1 MLFDVHAHF
10 DDERFDEDRDI
21 ILSSMHDNNVG
32 HIINIGYNLKSSLDS
47 IALAE
52 KYPFIYAAVGF
63 HPSDAHLMTN
73 RDFDAIRKMAEH
85 EKVVAIGEIGL
96 DYYYGKETEE
106 VQRRVFREQ
115 IELAKEVNLPFQVH
129 NRDSTRD
136 CLMILKEAKLGDRR
150 GMMHCFS
157 ESKET
162 ARQILDMGMKISIGG
177 IVTFKN
183 NVKTVEVVKYVPIE
197 DLMIE
202 TDSPYLAPVPYRGKR
217 NSSIYIHAVA
227 EKIAE
232 LKNMDVE
239 EVIDITE
246 KNAKAFFDIKD

>member
-1 MLFDVHAHF
+1 MLFDVHAHY

-21 ILSSMHDNNVG
+21 LLSSMLENNVG
-32 HIINIGYNLKSSLDS
+32 HIINIGYNLKSSEDS
-47 IALAE
+47 IKLAE
-52 KYPFIYAAVGF
+52 KYPFVYAAVGF

-73 RDFDAIRKMAEH
+73 EDFDSIRKMAQH

-96 DYYYGKETEE
+96 DYYYGSETEE
-106 VQRRVFREQ
+106 IQRKIFREQ

-136 CLMILKEAKLGDRR
+136 CVEILKSSNMGERR

-157 ESKET
+157 ESRET
-162 ARQILDMGMKISIGG
+162 AKKILDLGMKISIGG
-177 IVTFKN
+177 VLTFKN
-183 NVKTVEVVKYVPIE
+183 NVKTVEVVKYVPVE
-197 DLMIE
+197 ELMIE

-217 NSSIYIHAVA
+217 NSSLYIHAVA

-232 LKNMDVE
+232 LKGMDVE
-239 EVIDITE
+239 EVIEITE
-246 KNAKAFFDIKD
+246 RNAKSFYDIKD

>member
-1 MLFDVHAHF
+1 MLFDVHAHY

-21 ILSSMHDNNVG
+21 LLSSMHENGVG
-32 HIINIGYNLKSSLDS
+32 HIINIGYNLKSSRDS
-47 IALAE
+47 IQLAE

-63 HPSDAHLMTN
+63 HPSDAHLMTDE
-73 RDFDAIRKMAEH
+73 DFDAIKNMAQH

-106 VQRRVFREQ
+106 VQRKVFRQQ

-136 CLMILKEAKLGDRR
+136 CVEILKSSNMGDRR

-162 ARQILDMGMKISIGG
+162 AKKILDLGMKISIGG
-177 IVTFKN
+177 VLTFKN
-183 NVKTVEVVKYVPIE
+183 NVKTIEVVKYVPIE
-197 DLMIE
+197 ELMIE
-202 TDSPYLAPVPYRGKR
+202 TDSPYLAPVPYRGRR
-217 NSSIYIHAVA
+217 NSSLYIHAVA

-232 LKNMDVE
+232 LKGVDVD
-239 EVIDITE
+239 EVISVTE
-246 KNAKAFFDIKD
+246 KNAMAFYRIDD

>member
-1 MLFDVHAHF
+1 MLFDVHAHY
-10 DDERFDEDRDI
+10 DDERFNEDRDI
-21 ILSSMHDNNVG
+21 LLSSMHTHNVG
-32 HIINIGYNLKSSLDS
+32 HIINIGCDIPSSEAS

-52 KYPFIYAAVGF
+52 KYPFMYAAVGF
-63 HPSDAHLMTN
+63 HPHEATVIKEGDY
-73 RDFDAIRKMAEH
+73 DIIKKMAQH

-96 DYYYGKETEE
+96 DYYYGKDTMEI
-106 VQRRVFREQ
+106 QRKVFREQ

-136 CLMILKEAKLGDRR
+136 CLMILREAKMGDRC

-162 ARQILDMGMKISIGG
+162 AREMLNLGMKISIGG
-177 IVTFKN
+177 VVTFKN

-197 DLMIE
+197 HIMIE
-202 TDSPYLAPVPYRGKR
+202 TDCPYLAPVPYRGKR
-217 NSSIYIHAVA
+217 NSSVYVQAVA

-232 LKNMDVE
+232 LKGMDTQ
-239 EVIDITE
+239 EVIEITE
-246 KNAKAFFDIKD
+246 RNAMEFYGIND

>member
-1 MLFDVHAHF
+1 MLFDVHAHY

-21 ILSSMHDNNVG
+21 LLSSMIDNNVG
-32 HIINIGYNLKSSLDS
+32 HIINIGYNLKSSRDS
-47 IALAE
+47 IALSE
-52 KYPFIYAAVGF
+52 KYPFMYAAVGF

-73 RDFDAIRKMAEH
+73 EDFDAIKKMAVH
-85 EKVVAIGEIGL
+85 PKVVAIGEIGL

-106 VQRRVFREQ
+106 IQRRVFREQ

-136 CLMILKEAKLGDRR
+136 CVEILREANMGERR

-157 ESKET
+157 ESRET
-162 ARQILDMGMKISIGG
+162 AKKILDLGMKISIGG
-177 IVTFKN
+177 VLTFKN

-197 DLMIE
+197 ELMIE
-202 TDSPYLAPVPYRGKR
+202 TDCPYLAPVPYRGKR
-217 NSSIYIHAVA
+217 NSSLYIHAVA

-232 LKNMDVE
+232 LKGMDVE
-239 EVIDITE
+239 KVVAVTE
-246 KNAKAFFDIKD
+246 KNAKSFYGIE

>member
-1 MLFDVHAHF
+1 MLFDVHAHY

-21 ILSSMHDNNVG
+21 ILSSMLDNNVG
-32 HIINIGYNLKSSLDS
+32 HIINIGCDIPSSKAS

-52 KYPFIYAAVGF
+52 KYPFMYAAVGF
-63 HPSDAHLMTN
+63 HPHEAATVHKKDL
-73 RDFDAIRKMAEH
+73 DAIIDLAKH
-85 EKVVAIGEIGL
+85 KKVVAIGEIGL

-106 VQRRVFREQ
+106 VQRKVFREQ
-115 IELAKEVNLPFQVH
+115 IELAKSVNLPFQVH

-136 CLMILKEAKLGDRR
+136 CLMILKESKMGERR

-162 ARQILDMGMKISIGG
+162 AREMLKLGMKISIGG

-197 DLMIE
+197 EMMIE
-202 TDSPYLAPVPYRGKR
+202 TDCPYLAPVPYRGKR
-217 NSSIYIHAVA
+217 NSSVYVHAVA

-232 LKNMDVE
+232 LKGMDVE
-239 EVIDITE
+239 EVVEITE
-246 KNAKAFFDIKD
+246 KNAKDFFDIRD

>member
-10 DDERFDEDRDI
+10 DDERFDEDRDSL
-21 ILSSMHDNNVG
+21 LSSMRQNNVG
-32 HIINIGYNLKSSLDS
+32 HIINIGYNLKSSEAS
-47 IALAE
+47 IKLAE
-52 KYPFIYAAVGF
+52 KYPFMYAAVGF
-63 HPSDAHLMTN
+63 HPSDAHLMTKE
-73 RDFDAIRKMAEH
+73 DFDAIRKMAEH
-85 EKVVAIGEIGL
+85 DKVVAIGEIGL

-106 VQRRVFREQ
+106 VQRKVFREQ

-136 CLMILKEAKLGDRR
+136 CLMILKESKMGERR

-157 ESKET
+157 ESCET
-162 ARQILDMGMKISIGG
+162 ARQILDLGMKISIGG
-177 IVTFKN
+177 VITFKN

-202 TDSPYLAPVPYRGKR
+202 TDCPYLAPVPYRGKR
-217 NSSIYIHAVA
+217 NSSLYIHAVA

-232 LKNMDVE
+232 LKGMDVD
-239 EVIDITE
+239 EVIAITE
-246 KNAKAFFDIKD
+246 KNAMEFFRIA

>member
-1 MLFDVHAHF
+1 MLFDVHAHY

-21 ILSSMHDNNVG
+21 LLSSMKENNVG
-32 HIINIGYNLKSSLDS
+32 HIINIGCDIESSVES
-47 IALAE
+47 IRLAE

-63 HPSDAHLMTN
+63 HPSEAEGVTN
-73 RDFDAIRKMAEH
+73 DMLDEIVRLAKH

-96 DYYYGKETEE
+96 DYYYGKDTED
-106 VQRRVFREQ
+106 VQRKIFREQ
-115 IELAKEVNLPFQVH
+115 IEIAKQVNLPFQVH

-136 CLMILKEAKLGDRR
+136 CLEILSSSDISSRG

-157 ESKET
+157 ESRET
-162 ARQILDMGMKISIGG
+162 AKKILDLGMKISIGG
-177 IVTFKN
+177 VLTFKN

-197 DLMIE
+197 DIMIE
-202 TDSPYLAPVPYRGKR
+202 TDCPYLAPVPFRGKR
-217 NSSIYIHAVA
+217 NSSIYMQKTA

-239 EVIDITE
+239 EVIAITE
-246 KNAKAFFDIKD
+246 KNAKDFYLIED

>member
-10 DDERFDEDRDI
+10 DDERFDEDRDTL
-21 ILSSMHDNNVG
+21 LSSMLDNNVG
-32 HIINIGYNLKSSLDS
+32 HIINIGYNLKSSEDS
-47 IALAE
+47 IKLAE
-52 KYPFIYAAVGF
+52 KYPFMYAAVGF

-73 RDFDAIRKMAEH
+73 ADFDLIRKMAQH

-96 DYYYGKETEE
+96 DYYYGKETED
-106 VQRRVFREQ
+106 VQRKIFREQ

-136 CLMILKEAKLGDRR
+136 CLMILKEAKMGERR

-162 ARQILDMGMKISIGG
+162 AREMLKLGMKISIGG

-183 NVKTVEVVKYVPIE
+183 NVKTVETVKYVPIE
-197 DLMIE
+197 EMMIE

-217 NSSIYIHAVA
+217 NSSVYIHAVA

-232 LKNMDVE
+232 LKEMDVD
-239 EVIDITE
+239 EVIEITE
-246 KNAKAFFDIKD
+246 KNAKDFFDIKD

>member
-1 MLFDVHAHF
+1 MLFDVHAHY
-10 DDERFDEDRDI
+10 DDQRFDEDRDI
-21 ILSSMHDNNVG
+21 LLSSMFEGNVG
-32 HIINIGYNLKSSLDS
+32 HIINIGYNLKSSMDS
-47 IALAE
+47 IKLAE
-52 KYPFIYAAVGF
+52 KYPFMYAAVGF
-63 HPSDAHLMTN
+63 HPSDAHLMT
-73 RDFDAIRKMAEH
+73 DADMEKIKEMSQH

-96 DYYYGKETEE
+96 DYYYGKETEKI
-106 VQRRVFREQ
+106 QRKVFRQQ

-136 CLMILKEAKLGDRR
+136 CVMILSEADLGDRK

-162 ARQILDMGMKISIGG
+162 AKKILDLGMKISIGG
-177 IVTFKN
+177 VLTFKN

-217 NSSIYIHAVA
+217 NSSLYIHAVA

-232 LKNMDVE
+232 LKGMDVD
-239 EVIDITE
+239 EVIAITE
-246 KNAKAFFDIKD
+246 KNAKTFFDIKD

>member
-1 MLFDVHAHF
+1 MLFDVHAHY

-21 ILSSMHDNNVG
+21 LLSSMHEKNVG
-32 HIINIGYNLKSSLDS
+32 HIINIGCDIPSSEAS

-52 KYPFIYAAVGF
+52 KYPFMYAAVGF
-63 HPSDAHLMTN
+63 HPHEAANIKEGDY
-73 RDFDAIRKMAEH
+73 DIIKKMAQH

-96 DYYYGKETEE
+96 DYYYGKDTMEI
-106 VQRRVFREQ
+106 QRKVFREQ

-136 CLMILKEAKLGDRR
+136 CLMILKEAKMGPRC

-162 ARQILDMGMKISIGG
+162 AREMLNLGMKISIGG

-183 NVKTVEVVKYVPIE
+183 NVKTVDVVKYVPIE
-197 DLMIE
+197 HIMIE
-202 TDSPYLAPVPYRGKR
+202 TDCPYLAPVPYRGKR
-217 NSSIYIHAVA
+217 NSSVYVHAVA

-232 LKNMDVE
+232 LKGME
-239 EVIDITE
+239 TQEVIEITE
-246 KNAKAFFDIKD
+246 RNAKDFFNIKD

>member
-1 MLFDVHAHF
+1 MLFDVHAHY

-21 ILSSMHDNNVG
+21 LLSSMHENNVG
-32 HIINIGYNLKSSLDS
+32 HIINIGCDIASSEAS
-47 IALAE
+47 ICLAE
-52 KYPFIYAAVGF
+52 KYPFMYAAVGF
-63 HPSDAHLMTN
+63 HP
-73 RDFDAIRKMAEH
+73 H
-85 EKVVAIGEIGL
+85 EAANVKDGDYDTLIALSKHSKVVAIGEIGL
-96 DYYYGKETEE
+96 DYYYGKDIMDI
-106 VQRRVFREQ
+106 QKKVFREQ
-115 IELAKEVNLPFQVH
+115 IELAKSVNLPFQVH

-136 CLMILKEAKLGDRR
+136 CLMILKEANMGDRC

-162 ARQILDMGMKISIGG
+162 AREMLNLGMKISIGG

-217 NSSIYIHAVA
+217 NSSIYVHAVA

-232 LKNMDVE
+232 LKGMDTD
-239 EVIDITE
+239 EVIAITE
-246 KNAKAFFDIKD
+246 KNAMEFYRID

>member
-1 MLFDVHAHF
+1 MLFDVHAHY

-21 ILSSMHDNNVG
+21 LLSSMIDNNVG
-32 HIINIGYNLKSSLDS
+32 HIINIGYNLKSSRDS
-47 IALAE
+47 IALSE

-73 RDFDAIRKMAEH
+73 EDFDAIKKMAEH
-85 EKVVAIGEIGL
+85 PKVVAIGEIGL

-106 VQRRVFREQ
+106 IQRRVFREQ

-136 CLMILKEAKLGDRR
+136 CVEILREANMGERR

-157 ESKET
+157 ESRET
-162 ARQILDMGMKISIGG
+162 AKKILDLGMKISIGG
-177 IVTFKN
+177 VLTFKN

-197 DLMIE
+197 ELMIE
-202 TDSPYLAPVPYRGKR
+202 TDCPYLAPVPYRGKR
-217 NSSIYIHAVA
+217 NSSLYIHAVA

-232 LKNMDVE
+232 LKGMDTD
-239 EVIDITE
+239 EVIAITE
-246 KNAKAFFDIKD
+246 KNAKSFYGIDA

>member
-1 MLFDVHAHF
+1 MLFDVHAHY
-10 DDERFDEDRDI
+10 DDGRFDEDRDI
-21 ILSSMHDNNVG
+21 ILSSMHENNVG
-32 HIINIGYNLKSSLDS
+32 HIINIGCDIPSSEAS

-52 KYPFIYAAVGF
+52 KYPFMYAAVGF
-63 HPSDAHLMTN
+63 HPHEAADVRME
-73 RDFDAIRKMAEH
+73 DYDAIRKMAQH

-136 CLMILKEAKLGDRR
+136 CLMILKEAKMGPKC

-157 ESKET
+157 ESRET
-162 ARQILDMGMKISIGG
+162 AREMLNLGMKISIGG
-177 IVTFKN
+177 IVTFAN

-197 DLMIE
+197 EIMIE
-202 TDSPYLAPVPYRGKR
+202 TDCPYLAPVPYRGKR
-217 NSSIYIHAVA
+217 NSSVYMYAVA
-227 EKIAE
+227 EKIAQ
-232 LKNMDVE
+232 LKGMDTE
-239 EVIDITE
+239 EVIYITE
-246 KNAKAFFDIKD
+246 KNAKDFFDIKD

>member
-21 ILSSMHDNNVG
+21 ILSSMLDNNVG
-32 HIINIGYNLKSSLDS
+32 HIINIGYNMESSKASVELS
-47 IALAE
+47 E
-52 KYPFIYAAVGF
+52 KYPFVYAAVGF
-63 HPSDAHLMTN
+63 HPSDAHLMKDS
-73 RDFDAIRKMAEH
+73 DFDVLSKMAQH
-85 EKVVAIGEIGL
+85 PKVVAIGEIGL
-96 DYYYGKETEE
+96 DYYYGKETED
-106 VQRRVFREQ
+106 VQRRRFFEQ
-115 IELAKEVNLPFQVH
+115 IELAKSVDLPFQVH

-136 CLMILKEAKLGDRR
+136 CLMILKEAKMGDRR

-157 ESKET
+157 ESRET
-162 ARQILDMGMKISIGG
+162 AREMLNLGMKISIGG

-183 NVKTVEVVKYVPIE
+183 NVKTAQVVKYVPIE

-217 NSSIYIHAVA
+217 NSSLYIHAVA

-232 LKNMDVE
+232 LKGMDVD
-239 EVIDITE
+239 EVIEITE
-246 KNAKAFFDIKD
+246 KNAKSFFNID